1 MTKFRRYAS
10 GDKPVFTA
18 SQLNAINDAALAHS
32 QGKSQTLQAD
42 RLRQRTG
49 NHFPVANGTEDDLP
63 AFSVLELQRALIEPD
78 TDENLYKSAVAFN
91 GIKTEND
98 NTLLFGITQQYLSGG
113 SIDPATML
121 TGVTFARLTG
131 STGGTWAK
139 AKTDQYTLEVDSG
152 GPCRI
157 LYDPGEDSSERIAI
171 VRIGDGGGG
180 GDCTCPEIHE
190 FSTNGATSGTFST
203 TYTLDADSD
212 VITWDWDA
220 SASEVQTAYESGSLF
235 SSGDVTVSGG
245 DWPNVAIYVK
255 FNTYPWS
262 RTYVPTVDNSSLVGG
277 KGFMRK
283 FSEQG

>member
-1 MTKFRRYAS
+1 MPKFRRYTS

-18 SQLNAINDAALAHS
+18 SQLNAINDAAMAHA
-32 QGKSQTLQAD
+32 QGKSQTLKQD
-42 RLRQRTG
+42 QRRTRTG
-49 NHFPVANGTEDDLP
+49 NHFPVANSTDDDLP
-63 AFSVLELQRALIEPD
+63 AYSVLELQRALIEPTD
-78 TDENLYKSAVAFN
+78 DENAYKSAIQFN

-98 NTLLFGITQQYLSGG
+98 NTLLFGITQQFLSSGAV
-113 SIDPATML
+113 DDATML

-131 STGGTWAK
+131 ATGGTWAK
-139 AKTDQYTLEVDSG
+139 AATDQYTLEVDSD

-157 LYDPGEDSSERIAI
+157 LYDPGEDTSERIAV

-180 GDCTCPEIHE
+180 GGCTCPEIHE

-220 SASEVQTAYESGSLF
+220 SASEVETAFLAGSLF
-235 SSGDVTVSGG
+235 TSGDITVSGG
-245 DWPNVAIYVK
+245 DWPHVAIYVK
-255 FNTYPWS
+255 FNTYAWS
-262 RTYVPTVDNSSLVGG
+262 RTYVPSVNNASLVGG

-283 FSEQG
+283 FSEQS